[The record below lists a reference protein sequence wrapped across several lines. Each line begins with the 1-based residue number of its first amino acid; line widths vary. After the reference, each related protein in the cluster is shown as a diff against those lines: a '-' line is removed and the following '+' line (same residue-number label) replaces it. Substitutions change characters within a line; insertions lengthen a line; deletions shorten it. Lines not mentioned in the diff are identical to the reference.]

1 MYLASRS
8 DPVKSSFA
16 EAIGGGD
23 VAARWL
29 IDDEHGGASRGKVGL
44 IEIGSG
50 GTATFDLREKITN
63 ACCLSSTGHG
73 AVRADDVSADLRN
86 GSVIF
91 CTRPQCRRGAGARR
105 WFATVT
111 DPGKHCG
118 RARSGTDG
126 SRAASPPNAELL
138 ITHLEKVENVPF
150 HRPELGFLHVAAR
163 WLVDAKSARAR
174 SLVVGQSTFVP
185 GAAHL
190 LHKHHHGDE
199 FFYVFEGRGCHLIED
214 REIPMQP
221 GDVVFAPREEW
232 HGFRNTGDQPVR
244 AIFGYFGVASLED
257 AGYEV
262 HELGKR
268 PSE

>member
-1 MYLASRS
+1 MYLASRG
-8 DPVKSSFA
+8 DPAQSSFA
-16 EAIGGGD
+16 AAIGGGD

-29 IDDEHGGASRGKVGL
+29 IDDKRGGALRGKVGL

-50 GTATFDLREKITN
+50 GTATLASEPNYERLLFVLD
-63 ACCLSSTGHG
+63 GHG
-73 AVRADDVSADLRN
+73 SVRAGNVSATLRH
-86 GSVIF
+86 GSMIF
-91 CTRPQCRRGAGARR
+91 
-105 WFATVT
+105 V
-111 DPGKHCG
+111 PGG
-118 RARSGTDG
+118 SAAEVRARDDG
-126 SRAASPPNAELL
+126 LQLLLIQGSIAAERAAGSSNTELL

-163 WLVDAKSARAR
+163 WLADVKSANAR

-190 LHKHHHGDE
+190 LHKHLHGDE
-199 FFYVFEGRGCHLIED
+199 FFYVFEGRGCHLIEG

-244 AIFGYFGVASLED
+244 AIFGYFGVASLEE

-268 PSE
+268 ASE

>member
-1 MYLASRS
+1 MYLASKS
-8 DPVKSSFA
+8 DPVQSSFA

-23 VAARWL
+23 VAAGWL

-50 GTATFDLREKITN
+50 RKATLVSEKKYE
-63 ACCLSSTGHG
+63 CLLFVLAGHG
-73 AVRADDVSADLRN
+73 AVRADNVSADLHN

-91 CTRPQCRRGAGARR
+91 LPTGSAAEVQARDDGLQLLLIQGSNTAER
-105 WFATVT
+105 
-111 DPGKHCG
+111 DPGQT
-118 RARSGTDG
+118 A
-126 SRAASPPNAELL
+126 SRAASPSNAEPL
-138 ITHLEKVENVPF
+138 ITHLEKVESVPF

-163 WLVDAKSARAR
+163 WLVDAKSAKAR

-199 FFYVFEGRGCHLIED
+199 FFYVFEGRGCHLIEG

-221 GDVVFAPREEW
+221 GDVVFAPHEEW

-244 AIFGYFGVASLED
+244 AIFGYFGVASLEE

-262 HELGKR
+262 HGQGKR

>member
-8 DPVKSSFA
+8 DPAKSSFA

-23 VAARWL
+23 IAARWL
-29 IDDEHGGASRGKVGL
+29 IDDERGGALRGKVGL

-50 GTATFDLREKITN
+50 GTATFASEPNHERLLFVLD
-63 ACCLSSTGHG
+63 GHG
-73 AVRADDVSADLRN
+73 SVRADNVSANLRH

-91 CTRPQCRRGAGARR
+91 
-105 WFATVT
+105 V
-111 DPGKHCG
+111 PGG
-118 RARSGTDG
+118 SAAEVRARDDG
-126 SRAASPPNAELL
+126 LQLLLIQGSIAVERAAGPPNAEMLV
-138 ITHLEKVENVPF
+138 THLEKVENVPF

-163 WLVDAKSARAR
+163 WLVDANSAKAR

-199 FFYVFEGRGCHLIED
+199 FFYVFEGRGCHLIEG

-262 HELGKR
+262 HEQGKR
-268 PSE
+268 PGE

>member
-1 MYLASRS
+1 MYLASRK
-8 DPVKSSFA
+8 DPAKSSFS

-23 VAARWL
+23 IAARWL
-29 IDDEHGGASRGKVGL
+29 IDDERGGAQRGKVGL

-50 GTATFDLREKITN
+50 SAATLASEPNYERLLFVLD
-63 ACCLSSTGHG
+63 GHG
-73 AVRADDVSADLRN
+73 SVRADNVSTDLRN
-86 GSVIF
+86 GSVVFVPSGSAAEVQARDDGLQLLLIQGSIAAE
-91 CTRPQCRRGAGARR
+91 RVAGPSN
-105 WFATVT
+105 T
-111 DPGKHCG
+111 
-118 RARSGTDG
+118 
-126 SRAASPPNAELL
+126 ELL

-150 HRPELGFLHVAAR
+150 HRPELGFLRVAAR
-163 WLVDAKSARAR
+163 WLVDAKSAKAR

-199 FFYVFEGRGCHLIED
+199 FFYVFEGRGCHLIEG

-244 AIFGYFGVASLED
+244 AIFGYFGVSSLED

-262 HELGKR
+262 HEQGKR

>member
-1 MYLASRS
+1 VYLASRS
-8 DPVKSSFA
+8 DSAKSSFA

-23 VAARWL
+23 IAARWL
-29 IDDEHGGASRGKVGL
+29 IDGERGGAVRGKVGL
-44 IEIGSG
+44 IEVGSAS
-50 GTATFDLREKITN
+50 TAKLASEPNYERLLFVLD
-63 ACCLSSTGHG
+63 GHG
-73 AVRADDVSADLRN
+73 SVRADNVSANLRH

-91 CTRPQCRRGAGARR
+91 VPGGS
-105 WFATVT
+105 FAEV
-111 DPGKHCG
+111 
-118 RARSGTDG
+118 RARDDG
-126 SRAASPPNAELL
+126 LQLLLIQGSVAAEHAAGPSSTELL

-150 HRPELGFLHVAAR
+150 HRPELGFLYVAAR
-163 WLVDAKSARAR
+163 WLADVKSANAR

-190 LHKHHHGDE
+190 LHKHLHGDE
-199 FFYVFEGRGCHLIED
+199 FFYVFEGRGCHLIEG

-244 AIFGYFGVASLED
+244 AIFGYFGVASLEE

-268 PSE
+268 ASE